1 MPNGIDCKDVKFEEF
16 SVTDKFLD
24 EKTIEIVTGISA
36 YNRCFSVTEVTNIQ
50 NWSLVPNT
58 DTYLKHCFISKRI
71 SIP

>member
-1 MPNGIDCKDVKFEEF
+1 MFRSLNYIYPVDERLPNGMDIKDVKFEEF

-50 NWSLVPNT
+50 N
-58 DTYLKHCFISKRI
+58 
-71 SIP
+71 